1 MNTIITEHP
10 NAALVRR
17 GYEAFNTADTKAL
30 TEIIDESASWHTPGQ
45 SPLAGDAVG
54 RNAVF
59 AQFGRYRQ
67 GTDGTLRA
75 ELKHVLAGDE
85 GRVVAMHHN
94 SGTRAGKR
102 LDVDACIVFES
113 KDGRFLDGREYV
125 FDLHAWD
132 EFWS

>member
-1 MNTIITEHP
+1 MSHP
-10 NAALVRR
+10 RKNFRR
-17 GYEAFNTADTKAL
+17 RLLLLAVSRQERRQRLQN
-30 TEIIDESASWHTPGQ
+30 
-45 SPLAGDAVG
+45 PLAGDAVG